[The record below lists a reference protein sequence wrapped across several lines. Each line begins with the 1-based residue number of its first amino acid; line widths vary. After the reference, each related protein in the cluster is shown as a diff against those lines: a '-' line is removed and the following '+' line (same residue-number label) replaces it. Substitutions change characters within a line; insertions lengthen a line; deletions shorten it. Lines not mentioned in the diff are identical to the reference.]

1 MILIQIYLD
10 LKARVTWATNDD
22 CSSKVDLLLT
32 SQVPVIWRPA
42 ILWPP

>member
-1 MILIQIYLD
+1 
-10 LKARVTWATNDD
+10 VTNDN

-32 SQVPVIWRPA
+32 SQGPVILWPA